1 MTAKNPPSIRF
12 SWLTALVWLLVAA
25 GIIFLLWN
33 VIGRLSSR
41 NLPLSTATPNLT
53 QVYQTIAVMLNG
65 EDTSPSPTLP
75 RTGTPKPTSR
85 STERE
90 STPLPD
96 SKTTLTPAG
105 VEQTATPSTPCDS
118 ASAGNPID
126 ITIPDDSLISPG
138 ESFIK
143 TWRLVNTG
151 TCTWTPEYA
160 ASFFYG
166 DRMGAPKM
174 VSLQEDIAP
183 SENVEISIEMV
194 APQQPGTYQGN
205 WMLSNPG
212 GELFG
217 IGPNADAP
225 FWVRIIVEEDQ
236 PDIPTATMSPTTTA
250 TINPTVTIT
259 ATATPQGAA
268 SGVLTAIPGDALDLD
283 SITLDSENKD
293 LLYQVDADSFHWLIP
308 QDGAVIGVYG
318 SQEPIPSDCESA
330 SMSPAP
336 LAVESLSVGTYL
348 CYTTGEGRLGRLLLQ
363 AIDPDNFSLTLDLL
377 TWNSS

>member
-1 MTAKNPPSIRF
+1 
-12 SWLTALVWLLVAA
+12 
-25 GIIFLLWN
+25 
-33 VIGRLSSR
+33 
-41 NLPLSTATPNLT
+41 
-53 QVYQTIAVMLNG
+53 
-65 EDTSPSPTLP
+65 
-75 RTGTPKPTSR
+75 
-85 STERE
+85 
-90 STPLPD
+90 
-96 SKTTLTPAG
+96 

-126 ITIPDDSLISPG
+126 ITIPDDSLIPPG

-166 DRMGAPKM
+166 DRMGALKM
-174 VSLQEDIAP
+174 VPLQEDVSP
-183 SENVEISIEMV
+183 SDNVEISIEMV
-194 APQQPGTYQGN
+194 APQKPGTYQGN

-217 IGPNADAP
+217 IGPNAESP

-236 PDIPTATMSPTTTA
+236 PDAPTATMPATATA
-250 TINPTVTIT
+250 TINPTEPIT
-259 ATATPQGAA
+259 ATATPQEAA
-268 SGVLTAIPGDALDLD
+268 RGVLTAIPGDTLDLD
-283 SITLDSENKD
+283 TITLNGENED
-293 LLYQVDADSFHWLIP
+293 LLYQVDATSFHWLSP

-318 SQEPIPSDCESA
+318 SQKPSPADCASA
-330 SMSPAP
+330 SMSSAP
-336 LAVESLSVGTYL
+336 LAVESLSAGTFL

-377 TWNSS
+377 TWNSP